1 MRGLGDDPMMRSV
14 PEWAQRARSKWL
26 YRGQSRPPFAAVP
39 EPGQQSV
46 WDYQRPP
53 RIESDVREVI
63 VKVGTQEVARSKRTA
78 RLLETASPPTFYV
91 PCDDV
96 RTAFLERG
104 GGSSSCEWKGEAD
117 YWSVIVPGRRI
128 DKAAWSHANPLPG
141 YELIRDYFSFYPA
154 LVTCSVDSIP
164 VVAQPGQFYGGWVT
178 PELVGPFKGEPGS
191 EDW

>member
-1 MRGLGDDPMMRSV
+1 MMRSV

-46 WDYQRPP
+46 WDYPRPP

-63 VKVGTQEVARSKRTA
+63 VRVGTQEVARSKRTA
-78 RLLETASPPTFYV
+78 RLLETASPPTFYL

-104 GGSSSCEWKGEAD
+104 GGSSRCEWKGEAD

-128 DKAAWSHANPLPG
+128 DKAAWSYANPLPG

-154 LVTCSVDSIP
+154 LVACSVDSIP
-164 VVAQPGQFYGGWVT
+164 VVAQPGRFYGGWVT